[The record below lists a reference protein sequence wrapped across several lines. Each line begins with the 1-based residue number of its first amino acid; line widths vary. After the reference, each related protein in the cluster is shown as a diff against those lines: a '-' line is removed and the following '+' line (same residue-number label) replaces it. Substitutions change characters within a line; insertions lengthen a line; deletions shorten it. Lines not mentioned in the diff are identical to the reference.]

1 MSLRFI
7 IIFIIATLLSAGTLF
22 VAIIAIDDYMRWYD
36 SLAPN
41 RAHIFT
47 MVFVLCVLIGIYLY
61 CRKKKPQD
69 KEI

>member
-7 IIFIIATLLSAGTLF
+7 IIFIFATLLSAGTLF

-41 RAHIFT
+41 RAHILT
-47 MVFVLCVLIGIYLY
+47 IALVLCVVAGIYLRY
-61 CRKKKPQD
+61 RKKKPQD